1 VDAAA
6 GRRAASALFRARE
19 RLAHPLLDARGPAY
33 HGTEQGRRDP
43 PRRHRRHSDA
53 QDGESQMNMTMD
65 MMKGAMSSSDMPMK
79 GIDPAMMQ
87 ECMEALSACVQA
99 CIMCADADAV
109 EGMGTCAAICSNC
122 ADVCDTMM
130 RMMLRMNGWDMQVMT
145 SMMQSTIVMC
155 RACSAECMMHA
166 EMSEHCRMCAMA
178 CDQAV
183 MAMEKMMGSMSKAMP
198 MA

>member
-1 VDAAA
+1 MALRHPPCFMLVNGSTTHFSRVGA
-6 GRRAASALFRARE
+6 RRSMA
-19 RLAHPLLDARGPAY
+19 P
-33 HGTEQGRRDP
+33 EQGRRDL
-43 PRRHRRHSDA
+43 RRNRRRSA
-53 QDGESQMNMTMD
+53 VRDGEAQMNMTMD

-79 GIDPAMMQ
+79 GMDPAMMQ
-87 ECMEALSACVQA
+87 ETMEALSACTQA
-99 CIMCADADAV
+99 CIMCADADAG
-109 EGMGTCAAICSNC
+109 EGMGKCAGMCANC

-130 RMMLRMNGWDMQVMT
+130 RMMLRMNGWDMQVMM
-145 SMMQSTIVMC
+145 SMMQTTIMMC

-183 MAMEKMMGSMSKAMP
+183 MAMEKMMGSMSEAMP

>member
-1 VDAAA
+1 MPQPSGLRHPPCFVGMNGSQTPFSPLGA
-6 GRRAASALFRARE
+6 RRSMA
-19 RLAHPLLDARGPAY
+19 P
-33 HGTEQGRRDP
+33 EQGRRDL
-43 PRRHRRHSDA
+43 RRNRRHSVA
-53 QDGESQMNMTMD
+53 RDGEPQMNMTMD
-65 MMKGAMSSSDMPMK
+65 MMKGAMSSSEMPMK

-99 CIMCADADAV
+99 CIMCADADAG
-109 EGMGTCAAICSNC
+109 EGMGRCAAMCSNC

-130 RMMLRMNGWDMQVMT
+130 RMLLRMHGWDAEVMT
-145 SMMQSTIVMC
+145 SMMQTTIVMC

>member
-1 VDAAA
+1 MA
-6 GRRAASALFRARE
+6 
-19 RLAHPLLDARGPAY
+19 P
-33 HGTEQGRRDP
+33 EQGRRDL
-43 PRRHRRHSDA
+43 RRNRRHSVA
-53 QDGESQMNMTMD
+53 RDGESQMNMTMD
-65 MMKGAMSSSDMPMK
+65 MMKGAMSSSEMPMK

-99 CIMCADADAV
+99 CIMCADADAG
-109 EGMGTCAAICSNC
+109 EGMGKCAAMCSNC

-130 RMMLRMNGWDMQVMT
+130 RMLLRMNGWDAEVMT
-145 SMMQSTIVMC
+145 SMMQTTIVMC

>member
-1 VDAAA
+1 
-6 GRRAASALFRARE
+6 
-19 RLAHPLLDARGPAY
+19 
-33 HGTEQGRRDP
+33 
-43 PRRHRRHSDA
+43 
-53 QDGESQMNMTMD
+53 
-65 MMKGAMSSSDMPMK
+65 
-79 GIDPAMMQ
+79 
-87 ECMEALSACVQA
+87 
-99 CIMCADADAV
+99 
-109 EGMGTCAAICSNC
+109 
-122 ADVCDTMM
+122 
-130 RMMLRMNGWDMQVMT
+130 MLRMNGWDMQVMT

>member
-1 VDAAA
+1 
-6 GRRAASALFRARE
+6 
-19 RLAHPLLDARGPAY
+19 
-33 HGTEQGRRDP
+33 
-43 PRRHRRHSDA
+43 
-53 QDGESQMNMTMD
+53 MNMTMD

-79 GIDPAMMQ
+79 GMDPAMMQ
-87 ECMEALSACVQA
+87 ETMEALFACMQA
-99 CIMCADADAV
+99 CIMCADADAG
-109 EGMGTCAAICSNC
+109 EGMVKCIGMCATC

-130 RMMLRMNGWDMQVMT
+130 RMLLRMNGWDAEVMT
-145 SMMQSTIVMC
+145 SMMQTTIVMC

-183 MAMEKMMGSMSKAMP
+183 MAMEKMMSSMSKAMP